1 MDRDEIYETLREI
14 FEDVFDQE
22 VELSDDTTA
31 EDVPGWDSLRHITLI
46 SAIED
51 EFEIKFDMK
60 AVRELKNVGAM
71 VDMLEELTAQ

>member
-1 MDRDEIYETLREI
+1 MDKDEIYETLTEI
-14 FEDVFDQE
+14 FEDVFDTE

-31 EDVPGWDSLRHITLI
+31 EDIPGWDSLRHITLI

>member
-1 MDRDEIYETLREI
+1 MDRDEIYETLKEI